1 MWNRYIV
8 NMLAGGACCLCLG
21 AINLRAQDD
30 ELGPS
35 PTFSIG
41 GHVEGMTAP
50 VVLQNS
56 NGTLLIV
63 DRDGSFKFETPMV
76 PSAIYNVT
84 VPVAQGAQSCRVSNG
99 AGTVKFANI
108 SDVSVVCTPNT
119 YTAGNRVAREI
130 P

>member
-1 MWNRYIV
+1 MWNRSIV
-8 NMLAGGACCLCLG
+8 NLIAGAACCLGAG
-21 AINLRAQDD
+21 AINLQAKDD
-30 ELGPS
+30 GQGPS

-41 GHVEGMTAP
+41 GSVEGMTAP

-63 DRDGSFKFETPMV
+63 PRDGAFTFETRMV

-84 VPVAQGAQSCRVSNG
+84 VPVAQGSQSCRVHNG
-99 AGTVKFANI
+99 AGTVQAANI

-119 YTAGNRVAREI
+119 YTAGIQAAREF